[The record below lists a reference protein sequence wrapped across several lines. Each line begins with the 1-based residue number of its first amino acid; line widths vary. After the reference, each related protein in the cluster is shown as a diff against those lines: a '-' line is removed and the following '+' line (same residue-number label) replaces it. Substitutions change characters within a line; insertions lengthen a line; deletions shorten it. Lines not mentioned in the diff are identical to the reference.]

1 MRKERILMAE
11 AQFENALI
19 SKLESIGWTYRD
31 DLSNVDAKKLIN
43 NWRHVLYQNNKDKL
57 NEPLSDSEFRQA
69 LKVVMSKRTVYET
82 QMLLVGTGGV
92 GSIPITLDNG
102 DLCDL
107 EIFRQDNIAGGTSSY
122 EVVNQVRFTDL
133 SRALTSK
140 RIIDVMLLIN
150 GLPVAHIELK
160 DENMQSQ
167 WTAFEQLRG
176 YTGDGMYA
184 GFFNFVQV
192 LFIMSQHSGHYFA
205 RPDAPDYFNR
215 AFVFG
220 WRDANGNDVTEYN
233 AFTNEMLGIPALHR
247 LITNNIIADG
257 LNKKTMVMRSYQIGA
272 TRTIMNR
279 LRTLQESGENVQYGG
294 YIWHTTGSGKT
305 VTSFKVAQMISSKS
319 FIKNVIFVVDRVD
332 LVDQTYDNFKDFS
345 YEHLRDRVVKSSGK
359 SLKHKLK
366 NGQNIV
372 VMSLQGL
379 DAAVKRGLT
388 SDDRMVIIMDEA
400 HRSAEGDMVAS
411 IKQAL
416 PNTTWFGFTG
426 TPNFYSSDELN
437 VQTSR
442 MISTQDI
449 FGPRLHSYTI
459 KDAIGDK
466 NVLGFDV
473 SYMDVTYDGSKV
485 PFGIDDSIKYT
496 NTKYREAI
504 VDDIAS
510 NWDKHASGALTDN
523 VREKKVFHGMLA
535 TSGKGAAAALYRLF
549 KKKYPELNVV
559 LTYSTSNDNNGR
571 ILDEELKRAIEEYV
585 EKYNVHGILNAKYM
599 AKAYLHDIV
608 KRLAHKG
615 NYSADGTQYIDLVIV
630 SDQLLTGFDSK
641 YVNVIYLDKIMREGP
656 LIQAMSRTNRIFDD
670 RSKPYGKVRFYRDPD
685 QMRENV
691 ENALR
696 IYTLGGNDMQEDIS
710 DDRVDVEQL
719 EDDLILARPLAVEIK
734 ALAETLDRLRELSG
748 VDFSINPKS
757 EQDKKEF
764 VQIGVMAMDK
774 LMELEQRGYDL
785 GSPVTN
791 ETTGEVVT
799 LNLDSNAFGA
809 LKARIND
816 VNQDL
821 PEINQVDLTDIS
833 LAIQQVAE
841 EVIDYDKLCELFNA
855 YLAER
860 TEPNRTAITDHAETL
875 PESEA
880 REVNKILDKIDSGQ
894 ITDKRFTVETLNEHR
909 RKIREDDVELAIRKW
924 LDTENALTHKFNVS
938 YNEFKPIYDMY
949 KPGLSAT
956 ENNES
961 DTALSDVLDAEGMTN
976 YKERVWL
983 RSDLFALFD
992 SL

>member
-1 MRKERILMAE
+1 MAE
-11 AQFENALI
+11 AQFEKALI
-19 SKLESIGWTYRD
+19 SKLESIGWTYRK
-31 DLSNVDAKKLIN
+31 DLSNVDAKKLID
-43 NWRHVLYQNNKDKL
+43 NWRNVLYQNNKDKL
-57 NEPLSDSEFRQA
+57 NEPLSDSEFSQA
-69 LKVVMSKRTVYET
+69 LNVIMSTRTVYET

-92 GSIPITLDNG
+92 GSIQIILDNG

-122 EVVNQVRFTDL
+122 EVVNQVRFSDL
-133 SRALTSK
+133 PRALTSK
-140 RIIDVMLLIN
+140 RVLDVLLLIN

-160 DENMQSQ
+160 DENVQSQ

-176 YTGDGMYA
+176 YTGDGMYN
-184 GFFNFVQV
+184 GFYNFVQV

-205 RPDAPDYFNR
+205 RPDHPDYFNR

-220 WRDANGNDVTEYN
+220 WRDAQGNDVTEYN
-233 AFTNEMLGIPALHR
+233 AFADAMLGIPALHR

-272 TRTIMNR
+272 TRAIMSR

-305 VTSFKVAQMISSKS
+305 VTSFKVAQMIASKS

-345 YEHLRDRVVKSSGK
+345 YEHLRDRVVKSSGR

-366 NGQNIV
+366 NGQHIV

-442 MISTQDI
+442 TISTQDI

-473 SYMDVTYDGSKV
+473 SYMGVTYDGSDV
-485 PFGIDDSIKYT
+485 SNINDFIKYT
-496 NTKYREAI
+496 NAKYREAI

-510 NWDKHASGALTDN
+510 NWDKHASGALVNN

-535 TSGKGAAAALYRLF
+535 TSGKESAAALYRLF

-559 LTYSTSNDNNGR
+559 LTYSASNDNSGR
-571 ILDEELKRAIEEYV
+571 ILDEELKRAIEDYV

-599 AKAYLHDIV
+599 AKAYLQDIV

-615 NYSADGTQYIDLVIV
+615 NYSADDTQYIDLVIV

-696 IYTLGGNDMQEDIS
+696 IYTLGGNDTQEDIF
-710 DDRVDVEQL
+710 DDIVDVEQL
-719 EDDLILARPLAVEIK
+719 EDDLILARPLSVEIK

-748 VDFSINPKS
+748 VDFSFNPKS
-757 EQDKKEF
+757 EKEKKEF

-774 LMELEQRGYDL
+774 LMELEQRGYEL

-791 ETTGEVVT
+791 EYTGEVVT
-799 LNLDSNAFGA
+799 LNLDSDEFGA
-809 LKARIND
+809 LKARIHD

-841 EVIDYDKLCELFNA
+841 EVIDYDKLCELFND

-860 TEPNRTAITDHAETL
+860 TELNRTAITDHADTL

-924 LDTENALTHKFNVS
+924 LDTENVLMHKFNVS

-949 KPGLSAT
+949 KPGLSKN

-961 DTALSDVLDAEGMTN
+961 DRALSVVLDSEGVTN
-976 YKERVWL
+976 YTTRIKL
-983 RSDLFALFD
+983 RSELFKLFD

>member
-1 MRKERILMAE
+1 MHIERQIMAE

-19 SKLESIGWTYRD
+19 SKLESIGWSYRD
-31 DLSNVDAKKLIN
+31 DLSRVDAKKLID

-57 NEPLSDSEFRQA
+57 NGPLSDSEFSQA
-69 LKVVMSKRTVYET
+69 MNVIMSTRTVYET

-92 GSIPITLDNG
+92 GSIQIILDNG

-107 EIFRQDNIAGGTSSY
+107 EIFRQDNVAGGMSSY
-122 EVVNQVRFTDL
+122 EVVNQVRFTEL
-133 SRALTSK
+133 PRSLTSK
-140 RIIDVMLLIN
+140 RIIDVLLLIN

-160 DENMQSQ
+160 DENLQSQ

-176 YTGDGMYA
+176 YTGDGMYN
-184 GFFNFVQV
+184 GFYNFVQV
-192 LFIMSQHSGHYFA
+192 SFIMSQHSGHYFA
-205 RPDAPDYFNR
+205 RPDTPDDFNR

-233 AFTNEMLGIPALHR
+233 AFTEEMLGIPALHR

-272 TRTIMNR
+272 TRAIMSR
-279 LRTLQESGENVQYGG
+279 LRTIQESGENVQYGG

-305 VTSFKVAQMISSKS
+305 VTSFKVAQMIASKS

-332 LVDQTYDNFKDFS
+332 LVDQTYDNFIDFS
-345 YEHLRDRVVKSSGK
+345 YEHLRDRVIKSSGK
-359 SLKHKLK
+359 SLKYKLK

-379 DAAVKRGLT
+379 DAAVKQGLT
-388 SDDRMVIIMDEA
+388 SGDRMVIIMDEA
-400 HRSAEGDMVAS
+400 HRSAEGAMVDA
-411 IKQAL
+411 IKKAL

-426 TPNFYSSDELN
+426 TPNFYSSEELN

-442 MISTQDI
+442 MTSTQDI

-473 SYMDVTYDGSKV
+473 SYMDVAYDGSQV
-485 PFGIDDSIKYT
+485 PFEIDDAIKYT
-496 NTKYREAI
+496 NAKYREAI

-510 NWDKHASGALTDN
+510 NWDKHASGALVDH

-535 TSGKGAAAALYRLF
+535 TSGKASAAALYRLF
-549 KKKYPELNVV
+549 EKKYPELNVV
-559 LTYSTSNDNNGR
+559 LTYSTSNDNKGR
-571 ILDEELKRAIEEYV
+571 ILDEELKRAIEAYV
-585 EKYNVHGILNAKYM
+585 EKYNVHGILNAKYI
-599 AKAYLHDIV
+599 AKAYLQDIV

-615 NYSADGTQYIDLVIV
+615 YYSADGTPYIDLVIV

-641 YVNVIYLDKIMREGP
+641 YVNIVYLDKIMREGS

-670 RSKPYGKVRFYRDPD
+670 RSKPYGKVRFYRDPE

-691 ENALR
+691 KSALR
-696 IYTLGGNDMQEDIS
+696 IYTLGGKDTQADIS
-710 DDRVDVEQL
+710 DDSVDVEQL

-748 VDFSINPKS
+748 VDFSMNPKS
-757 EQDKKEF
+757 EKDKKEF
-764 VQIGVMAMDK
+764 VQIGVRVMDK

-791 ETTGEVVT
+791 EYTGEVVT
-799 LNLDSNAFGA
+799 LDFDPNGFGA

-875 PESEA
+875 PDSEA

-894 ITDKRFTVETLNEHR
+894 ITDKRFTVETFNEHR

-924 LDTENALTHKFNVS
+924 LDTENALKHKFNVS
-938 YNEFKPIYDMY
+938 YNDFKPIYDMY
-949 KPGLSAT
+949 KPGLGT
-956 ENNES
+956 TDNNES
-961 DTALSDVLDAEGMTN
+961 DSALSAVLDAEGVSN
-976 YKERVWL
+976 YKKRIQL
-983 RSDLFALFD
+983 RSELFALFD

>member
-1 MRKERILMAE
+1 MAE
-11 AQFENALI
+11 AQFEKAFI
-19 SKLESIGWTYRD
+19 SKLESIGWTYRK
-31 DLSNVDAKKLIN
+31 DLSGVDSSKLID
-43 NWRHVLYQNNKDKL
+43 NWRNVLNQNNKSKL
-57 NEPLSDSEFRQA
+57 AQPLSDTEFNQVLSEIMTTR
-69 LKVVMSKRTVYET
+69 SVYDT

-102 DLCDL
+102 ELCDL

-122 EVVNQVRFTDL
+122 EVVNQVRFTNL
-133 SRALTSK
+133 NRALTSK

-160 DENMQSQ
+160 DENLQSQ
-167 WTAFEQLRG
+167 WNAFEQLRG
-176 YTGDGMYA
+176 YCGDGMYY

-205 RPDAPDYFNR
+205 RPDAPEYFNR

-220 WRDANGNDVTEYN
+220 WRDANGNDVTDYT
-233 AFTNEMLGIPALHR
+233 AFTDAMLGIPALHR

-257 LNKKTMVMRSYQIGA
+257 MNKKTMVMRSYQIGA
-272 TRTIMNR
+272 TRAIMDR

-294 YIWHTTGSGKT
+294 YVWHTTGSGKT
-305 VTSFKVAQMISSKS
+305 VTSFKVAQMIASKS

-345 YEHLRDRVVKSSGK
+345 YEHLRDRVIKSSGK
-359 SLKHKLK
+359 SLKHKIK
-366 NGQNIV
+366 NGRTNIV

-379 DAAVKRGLT
+379 DAAVKRGFT

-411 IKQAL
+411 IKEAM
-416 PNTTWFGFTG
+416 PNATWFGFTG

-473 SYMDVTYDGSKV
+473 SYMGVTYDSDKIPLG
-485 PFGIDDSIKYT
+485 FDDSVKYS
-496 NTKYREAI
+496 NAKYREAV
-504 VDDIAS
+504 VDDIAT
-510 NWDKHASGALTDN
+510 NWDKHASGDLVDN
-523 VREKKVFHGMLA
+523 VREKKVFHGILA
-535 TSGKGAAAALYRLF
+535 TSGKESAAAFYQLF
-549 KKKYPELNVV
+549 KKKYPDLNVV
-559 LTYSTSNDNNGR
+559 LTYSTSNDNHGR
-571 ILDEELKRAIEEYV
+571 VLDEQLKRAIEEYV

-599 AKAYLHDIV
+599 AKAYLQDIV

-615 NYSADGTQYIDLVIV
+615 NYSEDGTQYIDLVIV

-696 IYTLGGNDMQEDIS
+696 IYTLGGNDMQDDIS
-710 DDRVDVEQL
+710 DDSVDVAQL
-719 EDDLILARPLAVEIK
+719 EDDLILARPLSVEIT
-734 ALAETLDRLRELSG
+734 ALNETVARLRELSG
-748 VDFSINPKS
+748 NDFEFNPKS
-757 EQDKKEF
+757 EKEKKEF
-764 VQIGVMAMDK
+764 VEIGVLTIDK
-774 LMELEQRGYDL
+774 LMELEQRGYVF
-785 GSPVTN
+785 GSSVVN
-791 ETTGEVVT
+791 QFTGETVT
-799 LNLDSNAFGA
+799 LNLDSNESGA
-809 LKARIND
+809 LRARIND
-816 VNQDL
+816 VNNDL
-821 PEINQVDLTDIS
+821 PVINQIDLTDIS
-833 LAIQQVAE
+833 LAIQQVGE

-875 PESEA
+875 PEREA

-894 ITDKRFTVETLNEHR
+894 ITDKRFTVDRLTEHR
-909 RKIREDDVELAIRKW
+909 RKVRDDDVELSIRKW
-924 LDTENALTHKFNVS
+924 LDTENALKHKFNVS
-938 YNEFKPIYDMY
+938 YNDFKPIYDMY
-949 KPGLSAT
+949 KPGLSNN

-961 DTALSDVLDAEGMTN
+961 NSALMIVLDHEGVTS
-976 YKERVWL
+976 YKNRIIL
-983 RSDLFALFD
+983 RSDLFKLLD

>member
-1 MRKERILMAE
+1 MVKERKIMAE
-11 AQFENALI
+11 AQFEKALI

-31 DLSNVDAKKLIN
+31 DLSNVDAKKLID
-43 NWRHVLYQNNKDKL
+43 NWRNVLYQNNKDKL
-57 NEPLSDSEFRQA
+57 KEPLSDREFRQA
-69 LKVVMSKRTVYET
+69 LDVIMSTRTVYET

-92 GSIPITLDNG
+92 GSIQITLDNG

-133 SRALTSK
+133 SRALKSK

-160 DENMQSQ
+160 DENLQSQ

-176 YTGDGMYA
+176 YSGDGMYA

-233 AFTNEMLGIPALHR
+233 AFTNEILGIPALHR

-272 TRTIMNR
+272 TRAIMNR

-571 ILDEELKRAIEEYV
+571 ILDEELKRAIEDYV
-585 EKYNVHGILNAKYM
+585 EKYNVHGILSAKYM

-696 IYTLGGNDMQEDIS
+696 IYTLGGNDTQDDIS

-719 EDDLILARPLAVEIK
+719 EDDLILARPLSVEIK

-757 EQDKKEF
+757 EKDKKEF

-785 GSPVTN
+785 GSSVTN
-791 ETTGEVVT
+791 ENTGEVVT
-799 LNLDSNAFGA
+799 LDLDSNDFSA

-894 ITDKRFTVETLNEHR
+894 ITDKRFTVETFNDHR

-924 LDTENALTHKFNVS
+924 LDTENVLTHKFNVS
-938 YNEFKPIYDMY
+938 YNEFKPIYDKY
-949 KPGLSAT
+949 KPGLSKT

-961 DTALSDVLDAEGMTN
+961 NTAFMDVLKTEGITK
-976 YKERVWL
+976 YQDRIGL
-983 RSDLFALFD
+983 RSDLFHLFD

>member
-1 MRKERILMAE
+1 MVKERKIMAE
-11 AQFENALI
+11 AQFEKALI
-19 SKLESIGWTYRD
+19 SKLESIGWTYRK
-31 DLSNVDAKKLIN
+31 DLSNVDSKKLID
-43 NWRHVLYQNNKDKL
+43 NWRNVLYQNNKDKL
-57 NEPLSDSEFRQA
+57 DEPLSDNEFSQV
-69 LKVVMSKRTVYET
+69 LDVITSTRTVYET

-92 GSIPITLDNG
+92 GSIQIILDNG
-102 DLCDL
+102 DICDL
-107 EIFRQDNIAGGTSSY
+107 EIFRQDNVAGGTSSY

-133 SRALTSK
+133 SRSLTSK
-140 RIIDVMLLIN
+140 RIIDVLLLIN

-160 DENMQSQ
+160 DENLQSQ

-192 LFIMSQHSGHYFA
+192 SFIMSQHSGHYFA
-205 RPDAPDYFNR
+205 RPDHPDDFNR

-233 AFTNEMLGIPALHR
+233 AFADEMLGIPALHR
-247 LITNNIIADG
+247 LVTHNIIADG

-272 TRTIMNR
+272 TRAIMSR
-279 LRTLQESGENVQYGG
+279 LREIQESGENVQYGG

-305 VTSFKVAQMISSKS
+305 VTSFKVAQMIASKS

-332 LVDQTYDNFKDFS
+332 LVDQTYDSFKDFS

-426 TPNFYSSDELN
+426 TPNFYSSDEFN

-442 MISTQDI
+442 TISTRDI

-473 SYMDVTYDGSKV
+473 SYMDVAYDDGSV
-485 PFGIDDSIKYT
+485 EIDDAIKYI

-510 NWDKHASGALTDN
+510 NWDKHASGALVNN
-523 VREKKVFHGMLA
+523 VREKNVFHGMLA
-535 TSGKGAAAALYRLF
+535 TTGKESAAALYRLF
-549 KKKYPELNVV
+549 QKKHPELNVV

-571 ILDEELKRAIEEYV
+571 ILDEELKQAIEDYV
-585 EKYNVHGILNAKYM
+585 EKYNVPGILNAKYI
-599 AKAYLHDIV
+599 AKAYLQDIV

-615 NYSADGTQYIDLVIV
+615 NYSADGTKYIDLVIV

-656 LIQAMSRTNRIFDD
+656 LIQAMSRTNRIFDA

-691 ENALR
+691 KTALR
-696 IYTLGGNDMQEDIS
+696 IYTLGGNDTQDDISEDI
-710 DDRVDVEQL
+710 VDVEQL
-719 EDDLILARPLAVEIK
+719 ENDLILARPLSVEIK

-748 VDFSINPKS
+748 VDFSFNPKS
-757 EQDKKEF
+757 EKDKKEF
-764 VQIGVMAMDK
+764 VQIGVMAIDK
-774 LMELEQRGYDL
+774 LTELEQRGYKL

-791 ETTGEVVT
+791 EDTGEEVA
-799 LNLDSNAFGA
+799 LNLDSNSFGA

-833 LAIQQVAE
+833 LAIQQVAD
-841 EVIDYDKLCELFNA
+841 EVIDYDKLCDLFNA

-860 TEPNRTAITDHAETL
+860 TDTNRVAITDHAETL

-924 LDTENALTHKFNVS
+924 LDTENVFGYKFNVS
-938 YNEFKPIYDMY
+938 YNEFKPIYDVY
-949 KPGLSAT
+949 KPGLST
-956 ENNES
+956 NENNES
-961 DTALSDVLDAEGMTN
+961 ERALMAVLDAEGLTN
-976 YKERVWL
+976 YKKRVKL
-983 RSDLFALFD
+983 RSDLFKLFD

>member
-1 MRKERILMAE
+1 MAE
-11 AQFENALI
+11 AQFEKALI
-19 SKLESIGWTYRD
+19 SKLESIGWTYRK
-31 DLSNVDAKKLIN
+31 DLSNVDAKKLID
-43 NWRHVLYQNNKDKL
+43 NWRNVLYQNNKDKL
-57 NEPLSDSEFRQA
+57 NGPLSDNEFSQA
-69 LKVVMSKRTVYET
+69 LNVIMSTRTVYET

-92 GSIPITLDNG
+92 GSIQITLDNG

-107 EIFRQDNIAGGTSSY
+107 EIFRQDNVAGGTSSY
-122 EVVNQVRFTDL
+122 EVVNQVRFTEL

-140 RIIDVMLLIN
+140 RIIDVLLLIN

-160 DENMQSQ
+160 DENLQSQ

-176 YTGDGMYA
+176 YTGDGMYK
-184 GFFNFVQV
+184 GFYNFVQV
-192 LFIMSQHSGHYFA
+192 SFIMSQHSGHYFA
-205 RPDAPDYFNR
+205 RPDQPDDFNR

-233 AFTNEMLGIPALHR
+233 AFADEMLGIPALHR

-272 TRTIMNR
+272 TRAIMSR
-279 LRTLQESGENVQYGG
+279 LRTIQESGENVQHGG

-305 VTSFKVAQMISSKS
+305 VTSFKVAQMIASKS

-345 YEHLRDRVVKSSGK
+345 YEHLVDRVVKSSGK

-366 NGQNIV
+366 NGRNIV

-411 IKQAL
+411 IKHAL

-442 MISTQDI
+442 IISTQDI

-473 SYMDVTYDGSKV
+473 SYMDVSYDGSQV
-485 PFGIDDSIKYT
+485 PFEIDDSIKYT
-496 NTKYREAI
+496 NAKYREAI

-510 NWDKHASGALTDN
+510 NWDKQSGALVDN
-523 VREKKVFHGMLA
+523 VREKNVFHGMLA
-535 TSGKGAAAALYRLF
+535 TTGKESAAALYRLF
-549 KKKYPELNVV
+549 KRKHPELNVV

-571 ILDEELKRAIEEYV
+571 VLDEELKRAIEDYV

-599 AKAYLHDIV
+599 AKAYLQDIV

-641 YVNVIYLDKIMREGP
+641 YVNIIYLDKIMREGP
-656 LIQAMSRTNRIFDD
+656 LIQAMSRTNRIFDA
-670 RSKPYGKVRFYRDPD
+670 RRKPYGKVRFYRDPD

-691 ENALR
+691 KTALR
-696 IYTLGGNDMQEDIS
+696 IYTLGGNDTQDDIS
-710 DDRVDVEQL
+710 EAVVDVEQL
-719 EDDLILARPLAVEIK
+719 EDDLILARPLSVEIK

-748 VDFSINPKS
+748 VDFSFNPKS
-757 EQDKKEF
+757 EKDKKEF
-764 VQIGVMAMDK
+764 VQIGVMVMDK
-774 LMELEQRGYDL
+774 LMELEQRGYEL

-791 ETTGEVVT
+791 ESTGEVVT
-799 LNLDSNAFGA
+799 LNINDNEFGA
-809 LKARIND
+809 LKARIHD

-841 EVIDYDKLCELFNA
+841 EVIDYDKLCELFNV

-860 TEPNRTAITDHAETL
+860 TETNRTAITDHAETL
-875 PESEA
+875 PDSEA

-909 RKIREDDVELAIRKW
+909 RKIHEDDVELAIRKW
-924 LDTENALTHKFNVS
+924 LDTENVLMHKFNIS

-949 KPGLSAT
+949 KPGLSKN

-961 DTALSDVLDAEGMTN
+961 DRALSVVLDSEGVTN
-976 YKERVWL
+976 YTTRIKL
-983 RSDLFALFD
+983 RADLFSLFD